1 MQVHENTAH
10 SPSSSSAEKTGHRR
24 ASAFRESKGGT
35 QNGGT
40 GNTPSGAG
48 RKRNAAHQSLET
60 QSEIHNK
67 NWRKRNAGWNLF
79 YHLKLAALELG
90 EELRSDR
97 PYSPF
102 LLLLLLEGLMIFG
115 GAAFLYSN
123 SSSYM
128 LQRHMLWLA
137 LGFGLGFLVY
147 LLPIRTIVQCIP
159 YFALLALA
167 LNALPQIPG
176 LKLANDGSPRWIYL
190 WGFSFQTSE
199 TLRLMVVLYFARRI
213 SLDLHNY
220 RQQPGKT
227 RQHYQTDYYPKVLWL
242 PLAYLLL
249 ASILVILQ
257 KDYSTSVLLMVVAS
271 AMATLV
277 GSWLTLLLIVLAIVL
292 LTFVA
297 MLFMGQTFRINR
309 IYEWV
314 EGSGEQINWVYD
326 ALGQGF
332 WFGRGLG
339 QGRSKYL
346 VPAEMTDFPLA
357 AVGEEA
363 GFVGIVLTFSLF
375 LAFALTGFALA
386 KGSRMPFVRYATAGL
401 TGLIFTQA
409 LVNFAVSSGILPVTG
424 QPLPFFSVG
433 GSSTLTSLIIL
444 GLLNSFNRPSRKL
457 HFETREQP
465 TRGRRAKG
473 TEDKDTKNFG
483 QGRANRSKRKA
494 AAWPRAEVP

>member
-1 MQVHENTAH
+1 MQVQKNTAH
-10 SPSSSSAEKTGHRR
+10 SQSSSSAEKTEPRRRR
-24 ASAFRESKGGT
+24 APAFRESKSDA
-35 QNGGT
+35 T
-40 GNTPSGAG
+40 GSTPSGAV
-48 RKRNAAHQSLET
+48 RKRNAAYQSLET
-60 QSEIHNK
+60 QSEIHNE

-102 LLLLLLEGLMIFG
+102 LLLLLLEGLMIFC

-147 LLPIRTIVQCIP
+147 LLPIRIIVQCIP

-227 RQHYQTDYYPKVLWL
+227 RQHTDYYPKVLWL
-242 PLAYLLL
+242 PLVYLLL

-271 AMATLV
+271 AMAMLV

-309 IYEWV
+309 IYEWR

-363 GFVGIVLTFSLF
+363 GFVGIVLTFLLF
-375 LAFALTGFALA
+375 FAFALTGFALA

-473 TEDKDTKNFG
+473 TEDKDIKNFG
-483 QGRANRSKRKA
+483 QGRANRREREP
-494 AAWPRAEVP
+494 AAWLSAEVP

>member
-1 MQVHENTAH
+1 MQVQENTAH
-10 SPSSSSAEKTGHRR
+10 
-24 ASAFRESKGGT
+24 
-35 QNGGT
+35 
-40 GNTPSGAG
+40 NTAG
-48 RKRNAAHQSLET
+48 PRNASVSHHRKSAVSSRLPAMPVYKLPQT
-60 QSEIHNK
+60 RSELHSK
-67 NWRKRNAGWNLF
+67 KRRKRNAGWKLF

-90 EELRSDR
+90 EELRGDH

-102 LLLLLLEGLMIFG
+102 LLLLLLEGLIILS

-147 LLPIRTIVQCIP
+147 LLPLRTIVQCIP
-159 YFALLALA
+159 YFAVLALL

-213 SLDLHNY
+213 SLDLRSSPK
-220 RQQPGKT
+220 RQNVNKNKGLEDGKG
-227 RQHYQTDYYPKVLWL
+227 QTEPSDYYPRVLWL

-249 ASILVILQ
+249 AGVLVILQ

-271 AMATLV
+271 AMAMLV
-277 GSWLTLLLIVLAIVL
+277 GSWPTLLLTFLAIVL
-292 LTFVA
+292 LTVVA

-309 IYEWV
+309 IYEWL

-332 WFGRGLG
+332 WLGTGLG
-339 QGRSKYL
+339 QGRSKHL

-363 GFVGIVLTFSLF
+363 GFVGILLTFSLF
-375 LAFALTGFALA
+375 LAFAVTGFTLA
-386 KGSRMPFVRYATAGL
+386 RQNRLPFVRYATAGL
-401 TGLIFTQA
+401 TGLIFAQA
-409 LVNFAVSSGILPVTG
+409 LVNFAVSCGILPVTG

-444 GLLNSFNRPSRKL
+444 GLLNSFNRPSRNL
-457 HFETREQP
+457 RSETREQP
-465 TRGRRAKG
+465 MQGAKG
-473 TEDKDTKNFG
+473 TKDFG
-483 QGRANRSKRKA
+483 QNRTDRSNFQSTAWHKA
-494 AAWPRAEVP
+494 EMPQ

>member
-1 MQVHENTAH
+1 MQVQENTRYGPEDRAG
-10 SPSSSSAEKTGHRR
+10 PQKFNLAQQKARR
-24 ASAFRESKGGT
+24 PARPNFGPVQHAVAQPKFR
-35 QNGGT
+35 
-40 GNTPSGAG
+40 ADH
-48 RKRNAAHQSLET
+48 RNAAW
-60 QSEIHNK
+60 K
-67 NWRKRNAGWNLF
+67 LF
-79 YHLKLAALELG
+79 YHLKLAGSELW

-97 PYSPF
+97 PYSLF
-102 LLLLLLEGLMIFG
+102 LLLLLLEGLIILS

-159 YFALLALA
+159 YFALLALV

-199 TLRLMVVLYFARRI
+199 TLRLMAVLYFARRI
-213 SLDLHNY
+213 SLDLHSY
-220 RQQPGKT
+220 QKRAQPA
-227 RQHYQTDYYPKVLWL
+227 RPNNRLQTDYYPKVLWF

-249 ASILVILQ
+249 AGILVILQ

-271 AMATLV
+271 AMAMLV
-277 GSWLTLLLIVLAIVL
+277 GSWPTLLLILSAIVL
-292 LTFVA
+292 LTVVA
-297 MLFMGQTFRINR
+297 ILFMGQTFRMNR
-309 IYEWV
+309 IYEWL

-332 WFGRGLG
+332 WSGIGLG
-339 QGRSKYL
+339 QGRSKHL

-363 GFVGIVLTFSLF
+363 GFIGIVLTFGLF
-375 LAFALTGFALA
+375 LAFAVTGFTLA
-386 KGSRMPFVRYATAGL
+386 RGNRNPFVRYATAGL
-401 TGLIFTQA
+401 TGLIFVQA

-444 GLLNSFNRPSRKL
+444 GLLNSFNRPSRNL
-457 HFETREQP
+457 HFEHRAPKES
-465 TRGRRAKG
+465 GRSAGLGPGEARPEWKDRTIPATWHRSENW
-473 TEDKDTKNFG
+473 TE
-483 QGRANRSKRKA
+483 A
-494 AAWPRAEVP
+494 P

>member
-1 MQVHENTAH
+1 MQVQKHTAH
-10 SPSSSSAEKTGHRR
+10 AGGRNASISGKSESSGRPSSI
-24 ASAFRESKGGT
+24 
-35 QNGGT
+35 
-40 GNTPSGAG
+40 P
-48 RKRNAAHQSLET
+48 AHNQT
-60 QSEIHNK
+60 QSKLHKEKPH
-67 NWRKRNAGWNLF
+67 KRNAGWKLF

-90 EELRSDR
+90 EELRSDQ

-102 LLLLLLEGLMIFG
+102 LLLLLLEGLMIFC

-137 LGFGLGFLVY
+137 LGFGLGLFVY
-147 LLPIRTIVQCIP
+147 LLPLRTIVQCIP
-159 YFALLALA
+159 YFALLALL

-213 SLDLHNY
+213 SLDQY
-220 RQQPGKT
+220 IYQKRQNQDKYPPNSDG
-227 RQHYQTDYYPKVLWL
+227 QMDDYYPKVLWL
-242 PLAYLLL
+242 PLGYLLL
-249 ASILVILQ
+249 AGVLVILQ

-271 AMATLV
+271 AMAMLV
-277 GSWLTLLLIVLAIVL
+277 GSWPTLLLTFLGIVL
-292 LTFVA
+292 LTVIA

-309 IYEWV
+309 IYEWL

-332 WFGRGLG
+332 WFGTGLG
-339 QGRSKYL
+339 QGRSKHL

-363 GFVGIVLTFSLF
+363 GFVGILLTFSLF
-375 LAFALTGFALA
+375 LAFAVTGFALA
-386 KGSRMPFVRYATAGL
+386 RQNRLPFVRYATAGL

-433 GSSTLTSLIIL
+433 GSSTLTSLVIL

-457 HFETREQP
+457 CFETQP
-465 TRGRRAKG
+465 QQGDNPRNTADLGPGRNFQSTAWHG
-473 TEDKDTKNFG
+473 TWHK
-483 QGRANRSKRKA
+483 
-494 AAWPRAEVP
+494 AEVPQ